1 MTEPTAIELEEL
13 AKAVRD
19 AHAEYG
25 GLTNALK
32 SLQARTEK
40 LSVAQTDYKDI
51 QQSLNRAQKEYQEQV
66 KRLNSQVITGR
77 LTQKEYNNELKR
89 TESTFK
95 AVLDGFD
102 EGDASIKALVASTK
116 AQTLATNVSAR
127 FLTTFN
133 KQLVFGS
140 AVLGDLK
147 NSFGKIVSGIQG
159 NQTDIQMAGTGAAI
173 GLNLM
178 KVAVSTVAQGF
189 QIAGTAVS
197 TLSLAL
203 GPLGKIAGTVI
214 GSGLNLFGKALDAA
228 DKKVYELANAALP
241 ILTGEL
247 DKAFN
252 SFNAINSS
260 GAVFANGLSDMV
272 IASKNVNLLLPEF
285 ASVLKENSVE
295 LSSTGLGMVQAAK
308 QMGQVGIVM
317 RTQGIADRLKL
328 LGITV
333 KDQAEL
339 ITDTMS
345 SFAATNR
352 LRGASEESLA
362 RFTDNYA
369 TSLKVLSGIT
379 GEDAKKAIE
388 KNRRASFQADV
399 YAAISAK
406 GPEALKKFQMQLEL
420 FNKQDPS
427 GKLADAYSQ
436 TVSGITTVTDPATRF
451 LMENQDVANA
461 LQTASA
467 ATLDNNVKMEDAVV
481 QTTGAMGQMR
491 ESLLKN
497 PEAFANIAAA
507 ARAGVGGMA
516 ADISTLVGNIFAAT
530 GLTNEAADAAKKNVD
545 DAQTQTKNLTT
556 DMLAA
561 ATAGRK
567 FAEDMQDLVLS
578 PQVLGSFAKA
588 ITFATKNITD
598 AVIEFIKNLPGNR
611 TTPRVESTVDTQNRI
626 RSENAAQSGINLAP
640 GNILPR
646 PTNPLA
652 AQAWDINH
660 GALYNPDGSPRN
672 ITSQQSALTGA
683 SGLTPANEYA
693 RGGIVSGPTSGFPA
707 TLHGSEAVI
716 PLPDGVSGPEFAQA
730 IQGLARSGSIVS
742 DTAAA
747 SQLREQI
754 SGLSNDLL
762 SSLNTKIDDLISAT
776 KDVAQYTKETSV
788 RIM

>member
-1 MTEPTAIELEEL
+1 MKDLNLVTSGTSKVL
-13 AKAVRD
+13 
-19 AHAEYG
+19 G
-25 GLTNALK
+25 AL
-32 SLQARTEK
+32 
-40 LSVAQTDYKDI
+40 
-51 QQSLNRAQKEYQEQV
+51 
-66 KRLNSQVITGR
+66 
-77 LTQKEYNNELKR
+77 
-89 TESTFK
+89 
-95 AVLDGFD
+95 
-102 EGDASIKALVASTK
+102 
-116 AQTLATNVSAR
+116 
-127 FLTTFN
+127 
-133 KQLVFGS
+133 GS
-140 AVLGDLK
+140 ASAKL
-147 NSFGKIVSGIQG
+147 IQG
-159 NQTDIQMAGTGAAI
+159 YTSGQTDIQMAGTAASV

-178 KVAVSTVAQGF
+178 KTAVSGVAQGAE
-189 QIAGTAVS
+189 IAGTAIS
-197 TLSLAL
+197 TFSLAL
-203 GPLGKIAGTVI
+203 GPLGKIAGTVL
-214 GSGLNLFGKALDAA
+214 GTGLNLFGKALDAA

-272 IASKNVNLLLPEF
+272 VASKNVNLLLPEF

-467 ATLDNNVKMEDAVV
+467 ATLDNNVKME
-481 QTTGAMGQMR
+481 
-491 ESLLKN
+491 
-497 PEAFANIAAA
+497 
-507 ARAGVGGMA
+507 
-516 ADISTLVGNIFAAT
+516 
-530 GLTNEAADAAKKNVD
+530 
-545 DAQTQTKNLTT
+545 
-556 DMLAA
+556 
-561 ATAGRK
+561 RK
-567 FAEDMQDLVLS
+567 LYFS
-578 PQVLGSFAKA
+578 
-588 ITFATKNITD
+588 
-598 AVIEFIKNLPGNR
+598 IKLP
-611 TTPRVESTVDTQNRI
+611 
-626 RSENAAQSGINLAP
+626 
-640 GNILPR
+640 
-646 PTNPLA
+646 
-652 AQAWDINH
+652 
-660 GALYNPDGSPRN
+660 
-672 ITSQQSALTGA
+672 
-683 SGLTPANEYA
+683 
-693 RGGIVSGPTSGFPA
+693 
-707 TLHGSEAVI
+707 
-716 PLPDGVSGPEFAQA
+716 
-730 IQGLARSGSIVS
+730 
-742 DTAAA
+742 
-747 SQLREQI
+747 
-754 SGLSNDLL
+754 
-762 SSLNTKIDDLISAT
+762 
-776 KDVAQYTKETSV
+776 
-788 RIM
+788 